1 MMKYMLDLFS
11 GLGGTSEAFL
21 IDQKWEVTRIDN
33 NPLLEDVENIEIV
46 DVMSDNFDIKR
57 PNWDYIHASPPCL
70 EFSNAFNAP
79 KSKAGREGIPYTPDT
94 SLVKRAVEIIQWHKP
109 KFWTIE
115 NVVGSIPDLEPI
127 LGAPRFIVGPF
138 VFWGNIPYPIIPAN
152 FKHASKMNISNK
164 NDPLR
169 ATKRAYIPL
178 EISTALLSAIS
189 DQTYLEDWL

>member
-57 PNWDYIHASPPCL
+57 PNWDY
-70 EFSNAFNAP
+70 
-79 KSKAGREGIPYTPDT
+79 
-94 SLVKRAVEIIQWHKP
+94 
-109 KFWTIE
+109 
-115 NVVGSIPDLEPI
+115 
-127 LGAPRFIVGPF
+127 
-138 VFWGNIPYPIIPAN
+138 
-152 FKHASKMNISNK
+152 
-164 NDPLR
+164 
-169 ATKRAYIPL
+169 KRAYIPL